1 MLQKVLIPM
10 FVSFIVVFFVFYIF
24 FLVQIKTSNTKIN
37 LLANTG
43 FAPKN
48 NISVIVPIKNEAK
61 NISSLFKSFAEQ
73 NFPSNLVQIFIV
85 DDCSTDNSLEEIE
98 KTKALY
104 PLLKITLIKNHGQ
117 GKKQAINT
125 AMLIAQTKYVV
136 LTDADSIHSKNWL
149 LAIAAFCETFQ
160 PKLLVGAVFMKSSN
174 FFQDFQ
180 ACDYAAMQII
190 GANLLQKAQPVL
202 CSGANLTVERESF
215 LGANPYQSN
224 IDIASGDDMFIMQ
237 SFIHK
242 YGKEAIKFLNT
253 SNSFSFTKAKENLN
267 EYVEQRIRWASK
279 TKYYLKS
286 STTLLGLL
294 VFGIHLSLLL
304 LLIFS
309 FFNYKIVLVFCIVY
323 LIKTILEYLIFKDA
337 EKKYEL
343 KFPLKWF
350 AVFQVLQ
357 IIFIPILALISVFKK
372 NTNWKA

>member
-1 MLQKVLIPM
+1 MPPE
-10 FVSFIVVFFVFYIF
+10 SFNSNDCFICCSFFVFYFF

-43 FAPKN
+43 FIPN
-48 NISVIVPIKNEAK
+48 NDISVIVPIKNEAQ

-85 DDCSTDNSLEEIE
+85 DDCSSDNSFEEIE

-104 PLLKITLIKNHGQ
+104 PQLKITLIKNHGQ

-125 AMLIAQTKYVV
+125 AMLIAPTKYVV
-136 LTDADSIHSKNWL
+136 LTDADCTHSKNWL
-149 LAIAAFCETFQ
+149 LSITAFCETYK

-190 GANLLQKAQPVL
+190 GANLLQKAKPVL

-215 LGANPYQSN
+215 LAANPYQSN

-242 YGKEAIKFLNT
+242 YGKDSIKFLNA

-267 EYVEQRIRWASK
+267 EYFEQRIRWASK
-279 TKYYLKS
+279 TKYYLNS
-286 STTLLGLL
+286 ATALLGLL
-294 VFGIHLSLLL
+294 VF
-304 LLIFS
+304 
-309 FFNYKIVLVFCIVY
+309 VLHF
-323 LIKTILEYLIFKDA
+323 LF
-337 EKKYEL
+337 
-343 KFPLKWF
+343 
-350 AVFQVLQ
+350 
-357 IIFIPILALISVFKK
+357 
-372 NTNWKA
+372 

>member
-1 MLQKVLIPM
+1 ML
-10 FVSFIVVFFVFYIF
+10 VSFVVVFFVFYFF
-24 FLVQIKTSNTKIN
+24 FLVQIKASNTKIN

-43 FAPKN
+43 FTPKN
-48 NISVIVPIKNEAK
+48 NISVIVPIKNEAQ

-85 DDCSTDNSLEEIE
+85 DDCSSDNSFEEIE

-104 PLLKITLIKNHGQ
+104 PQLKITLIKNHGQ

-125 AMLIAQTKYVV
+125 AMLIAHTKYVV
-136 LTDADSIHSKNWL
+136 LTDADCTHSKNWL
-149 LAIAAFCETFQ
+149 LSITAFCETFQ
-160 PKLLVGAVFMKSSN
+160 PKLLVGAVFMKSSKI
-174 FFQDFQ
+174 FQDFQ

-215 LGANPYQSN
+215 LAANPYQSN

-242 YGKEAIKFLNT
+242 YGKDSIKFLNV

-267 EYVEQRIRWASK
+267 EYFEQRIRWASK
-279 TKYYLKS
+279 TKYYLNS
-286 STTLLGLL
+286 ATALLGLL
-294 VFGIHLSLLL
+294 VFVLHFSLLIL
-304 LLIFS
+304 LLYS
-309 FFNYKIVLVFCIVY
+309 FFNSWALFIFCIVF
-323 LIKTILEYLIFKDA
+323 IVKTTVEYFIFRNA
-337 EKKYEL
+337 EKKYEI

-350 AVFQVLQ
+350 IVFQFLQ
-357 IIFIPILALISVFKK
+357 IVFIPCLALGSVFKK